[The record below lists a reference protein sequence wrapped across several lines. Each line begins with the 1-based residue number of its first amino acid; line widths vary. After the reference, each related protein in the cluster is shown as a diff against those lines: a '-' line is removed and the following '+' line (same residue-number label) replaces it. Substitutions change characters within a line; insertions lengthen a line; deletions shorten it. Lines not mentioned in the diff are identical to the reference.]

1 MPKVSIE
8 GLPAQV
14 EAGKPLTLRVRA
26 LDPTGAVSPAI
37 TVTARLV
44 GPVTL
49 EIPLRSVGGG
59 VYEATLPALREGD
72 YRLVVEA
79 SMPVIIWKAV
89 GTATQSFRVVAVGLG
104 PAPTPTTPT
113 PEIKPVEISIG
124 GITIAISSPPPPGSP
139 TAAATQPKLETP
151 KVEAREPELGFS
163 YAAIAIAVL
172 SLVVAGVGVLL
183 RRS

>member
-1 MPKVSIE
+1 
-8 GLPAQV
+8 
-14 EAGKPLTLRVRA
+14 LTLRVRA

-44 GPVTL
+44 GPITL

-59 VYEATLPALREGD
+59 VYEASLPALREGD

-79 SMPVIIWKAV
+79 LMPVVIWKAV

-104 PAPTPTTPT
+104 PAPTPT
-113 PEIKPVEISIG
+113 PEIKPVEISVG
-124 GITIAISSPPPPGSP
+124 GITIVISSPPPPGSP

-172 SLVVAGVGVLL
+172 SLVVASVGVLL